1 MHLSGVE
8 YMKQINESEVHAT
21 AAYDESGNLV
31 YMTKLE
37 DVAKFVGI
45 PAPVINKAMPHRIY
59 IQKYHK

>member
-1 MHLSGVE
+1 
-8 YMKQINESEVHAT
+8 MKQINESEVHAT

-45 PAPVINKAMPHRIY
+45 PAPVINKAMPHSIE
-59 IQKYHK
+59 IYHK